1 MRAEV
6 AIVGAGP
13 AGIFAARAAA
23 RKAQVLVLDDNI
35 RPGGQIWRRNTFL
48 TTLPGNVTLKTGV
61 RVLGPWQEL
70 TLLWLKQAARTA

>member
-35 RPGGQIWRRNTFL
+35 FPEARSGGEILF
-48 TTLPGNVTLKTGV
+48 
-61 RVLGPWQEL
+61 
-70 TLLWLKQAARTA
+70 